1 MSRPWRFIYPL
12 ISSGA
17 HTELRS
23 LFWPRRVAENYVN
36 IASKN
41 RQKAAVPAKRNT
53 IGAGLHCQRGLAS
66 VAGPSSK
73 PRQPLRKRR
82 KRARDTHNAVARGK
96 KRKGLVRVGA
106 FCGTRASL
114 RKDPP
119 LFYLSPLFFSRC
131 HSKEEDRGTGL
142 LLFHDDEGKGPLLE
156 ERGKGTRGMDE
167 DGGFSV
173 LSHEPTTT
181 RSRTIVHKDPP
192 AHGESANMSCA
203 PCGCYMPRV
212 YP

>member
-1 MSRPWRFIYPL
+1 M
-12 ISSGA
+12 
-17 HTELRS
+17 
-23 LFWPRRVAENYVN
+23 AENYVN

-66 VAGPSSK
+66 LAD
-73 PRQPLRKRR
+73 RQSLVNPFGKEER
-82 KRARDTHNAVARGK
+82 AVARGK

-167 DGGFSV
+167 DGGFGV